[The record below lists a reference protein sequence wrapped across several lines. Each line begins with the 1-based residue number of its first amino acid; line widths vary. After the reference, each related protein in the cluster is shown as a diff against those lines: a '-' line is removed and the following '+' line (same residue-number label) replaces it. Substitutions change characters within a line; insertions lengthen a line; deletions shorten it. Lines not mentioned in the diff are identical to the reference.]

1 MQEPVSRSYVPW
13 SEQPGRHWYTCWST
27 MLQSSPCQ
35 PALQKHWPDTH
46 VPWPEQEWSIQSS
59 VHEKKRKKLI
69 MVSIGTDRRECWDG
83 TYHHHHISTK
93 VCEGR
98 KYLYDYITLRWFW
111 NKLINYDQVVASD
124 TISKNL
130 IQSRDNC
137 NMHRVSSTGTN
148 AGSRALPFD
157 AGETNV
163 SGIGHLQSSMSEFRC
178 DLPGCGQ
185 AANSP
190 KLNTCTG
197 ACLKL
202 MLSFS
207 YIFVL

>member
-1 MQEPVSRSYVPW
+1 MELIIIIISQ
-13 SEQPGRHWYTCWST
+13 
-27 MLQSSPCQ
+27 
-35 PALQKHWPDTH
+35 QKF
-46 VPWPEQEWSIQSS
+46 V
-59 VHEKKRKKLI
+59 K
-69 MVSIGTDRRECWDG
+69 DG
-83 TYHHHHISTK
+83 NIFTIILLL
-93 VCEGR
+93 GG
-98 KYLYDYITLRWFW
+98 FG
-111 NKLINYDQVVASD
+111 INYDQVVASD
-124 TISKNL
+124 TIPKNL

-163 SGIGHLQSSMSEFRC
+163 SGIGHLQPSMSEFRC